1 MSKSENLTDLLNSD
15 PKAYELFYALPPEV
29 QTTLRARD
37 IRSYRELRSAAAA
50 VSLDQRPPAF

>member
-1 MSKSENLTDLLNSD
+1 MSQPENLTDLLNSD

-50 VSLDQRPPAF
+50 VSLDRRPPAF